1 MADPASGAH
10 DPVSGGCL
18 CKAVR
23 YSVAFPE
30 GTWPPRVSKVD
41 IYDFPLRYV
50 PSFRLILVP
59 DNKAICH
66 CTQCRKST
74 GALMAH
80 VMTIEP
86 PTRIT
91 WTCEDRS
98 FREYSSSVG
107 VFRGFCQSC
116 GSTLSWRSLST
127 PAEIE
132 LFAGTLDESVLVGGD
147 GETGRAIVAPERQI
161 WCVNRIKGVSDGAV
175 SGEMYQTN
183 TNEEVSST

>member
-1 MADPASGAH
+1 MAEAASGAH
-10 DPVSGGCL
+10 DPISGGCL

-30 GTWPPRVSKVD
+30 GSWPPQR
-41 IYDFPLRYV
+41 
-50 PSFRLILVP
+50 
-59 DNKAICH
+59 KAICH

-80 VMTIEP
+80 VMTVEP
-86 PTRIT
+86 QRVT

-98 FREYSSSVG
+98 FREYSSSPG
-107 VFRGFCQSC
+107 VFRGFCQNC

-132 LFAGTLDESVLVGGD
+132 LFTGTLDESVLVGGD
-147 GETGRAIVAPERQI
+147 GETGRAIVAAERQI

-175 SGEMYQTN
+175 SREMYKTGADG
-183 TNEEVSST
+183 EVFQAE